1 MGGARVA
8 GGGVVGRVLLRG
20 IASVASVRILLFLLL
35 VFLVVGTSRVIA
47 LVGAGRQGLDWGDMG
62 ISVVS

>member
-47 LVGAGRQGLDWGDMG
+47 LVGAGRQGLD
-62 ISVVS
+62 